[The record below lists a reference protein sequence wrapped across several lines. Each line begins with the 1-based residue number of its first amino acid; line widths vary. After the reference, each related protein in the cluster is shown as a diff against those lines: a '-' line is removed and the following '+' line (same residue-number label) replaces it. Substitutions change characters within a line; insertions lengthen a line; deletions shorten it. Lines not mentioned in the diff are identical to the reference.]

1 MDNSTT
7 APANTSD
14 GMAKAVYIL
23 YLAGL
28 LTGITAVIGVVIAYV
43 NRSDAPEWLRSHYQF
58 QIRTFWIGCLW
69 ILVASVLSMVL
80 VGVLVWL
87 AWVVW
92 LVIRMVKGWKA
103 LSAQQAHP
111 APTTWMF

>member
-1 MDNSTT
+1 MSTT
-7 APANTSD
+7 IENQSQVSD

-58 QIRTFWIGCLW
+58 QIRTFWMGCLW
-69 ILVASVLSMVL
+69 ILVASLLSMVL

-87 AWVVW
+87 AWIVW